1 MQVTGIWSV
10 FHRIGRELRGR
21 RFRVPFVA
29 RQVIR
34 NESVAR
40 LARPGHFKIRMRHS
54 PSVLPSAS
62 ALWALLAFGCM
73 PAETGPGPGGQGG
86 AGDSTGGRDGTGGS
100 RAGTGGGA
108 GGAGGS
114 GPGGVG
120 GAGGAGGTGGA
131 TGSGGSGGAAGSGG
145 GGAGGM
151 AGGGGTA
158 GGPRDA
164 AAPQETGSGPRDG
177 AAPAEAGGN
186 PGGPPF
192 SFFVTSIEA
201 MRKLSNNQNGFGG
214 NLGGLAGAD
223 KICQDIATEVGVGQ
237 KTWRAFLSA
246 VKGPDGQPVHAI
258 DRIGNGPWYDK
269 NGRLIAMDRAGL
281 LRGPRPAGT
290 AQAVVDLAN
299 EKGQIQKP
307 FGDNHDVITGSNKM
321 GMLNSTDPAS
331 TCNDWTSAAATAVR
345 GLICGHSW
353 SRVGS
358 QNWLSEHAVPG
369 CAPGVNLRDNTVM
382 PGNCI
387 GCNGGYGAIYCFA
400 LSP

>member
-1 MQVTGIWSV
+1 
-10 FHRIGRELRGR
+10 
-21 RFRVPFVA
+21 
-29 RQVIR
+29 
-34 NESVAR
+34 
-40 LARPGHFKIRMRHS
+40 MRHS

-62 ALWALLAFGCM
+62 ALLALLAFGCM
-73 PAETGPGPGGQGG
+73 PAETNPGPGGQGG
-86 AGDSTGGRDGTGGS
+86 AGDSTGGRSGTGGS
-100 RAGTGGGA
+100 RASTGGGA

-114 GPGGVG
+114 GPGGEG
-120 GAGGAGGTGGA
+120 GAGGSGGA
-131 TGSGGSGGAAGSGG
+131 TGAGGTGGAAGSGG
-145 GGAGGM
+145 GA
-151 AGGGGTA
+151 GGTA
-158 GGPRDA
+158 GGGGAAGGTRDA
-164 AAPQETGSGPRDG
+164 AAPQETGGPRDG
-177 AAPAEAGGN
+177 ATPADAGN
-186 PGGPPF
+186 PGTGMPF

-214 NLGGLAGAD
+214 NLGGLTGAD
-223 KICQDIATEVGVGQ
+223 KICQDIATEAGAGQ

-246 VKGPDGQPVHAI
+246 VKGADGQPVHAI

-290 AQAVVDLAN
+290 AQGVVDLAN
-299 EKGQIQKP
+299 ERGQIQKP

-321 GMLNSTDPAS
+321 GMLNSTDLTS
-331 TCNDWTSAAATAVR
+331 TCNDWTSAAATAAR
-345 GLICGHSW
+345 GLMCGHSW

-358 QNWLSEHAVPG
+358 QNWLSEHSVPG

-382 PGNCI
+382 SGNCI